1 MQACMF
7 KRVKW
12 TNAIVFK
19 LYIATVHICFC
30 RLMGAVS
37 FSWAVYLLH
46 NCIAFPCR
54 RCHIGSLHTCAI
66 STVREELQQAW
77 TRQILVSDLE
87 LGHDWPERR
96 WHNSF
101 RGSKNGTTAHVLS
114 RGDQLSSWNELCH
127 RDGSGQSVDFLTSHM
142 LLQFASRMR
151 LDVNGMVLSSLYNTS
166 MCHPHLSN

>member
-1 MQACMF
+1 MQ
-7 KRVKW
+7 
-12 TNAIVFK
+12 IVFK
-19 LYIATVHICFC
+19 LYVATVHVCFC
-30 RLMGAVS
+30 RLMRAVS
-37 FSWAVYLLH
+37 FSWPVYLLH
-46 NCIAFPCR
+46 NFIAFLCR
-54 RCHIGSLHTCAI
+54 RCHISAC
-66 STVREELQQAW
+66 
-77 TRQILVSDLE
+77 TRGQLVLCTRNCSCRGRAKFSWATWN
-87 LGHDWPERR
+87 LGHDWLERR

-166 MCHPHLSN
+166 MW